1 MDIESLYENTPELSP
16 SFLHRLAAIAERG
29 ENPSFHVFDLR
40 TFRRKKSIQT
50 SDILSKVCFPT
61 LISFLLSNLI
71 HHIFLHPQEIVS
83 LQFSEDNQLILAL
96 TGAPD
101 FTLMCWNWAKAK
113 LVASVVVTTVL
124 LPVYRCMFSPLDA
137 SVATVVGQG
146 CVKFFRI
153 GEKDIRPMHE
163 NMLPHN
169 NFISSCWMRTPD
181 DHLLAGTEEGKIMLF
196 RSGEFL
202 TVLPCSPGAG
212 FPITHLCS
220 ISGGFVAGSGPGLLL
235 FFHYDESKD
244 QALFDNQFSLL
255 NRLDISDMISGFV
268 TSITVDPKDEVLTM
282 MTSCGQLINCPA
294 MTTNDLTAK
303 DVTYTITAFHGP
315 KAISGLD
322 VALRKPLILTC
333 SKDNTMRLWNYQSH
347 TIEQTKTFAEEMHS
361 VALHPTGLHCAIGFA
376 DKVRIYHVLVDDLRI
391 CMEISIKSCRVCKF
405 SNGGHLF
412 AAASGNSIVVY
423 DFYSGEKIADLR
435 GHNSKVRSIHWMPSG
450 FHLLTCGQDGAV
462 YVWSLDGA
470 KRIGEFVQKG
480 TMYTSAVN
488 TNASVIVVG
497 NDRSLRELSLPDL
510 APTKLNDA
518 GLVLTNVQISMNKS
532 VLFASTYE
540 FAKPGYIRAYPY
552 PITGDFEDYAV
563 TNAQILRMCI
573 TADENFLVV
582 ADEGGCLSVLEI
594 KSRQDRYQRNNPA
607 AFPELLTN
615 PEWSDEVLVTR
626 AELDDCNTTVAELC
640 TKVEEL
646 KLNNE
651 YQLKLKDMNYSE
663 KMKETKDKFV
673 QELELAKSK
682 FEMLQDVR
690 VDYEIESI
698 EKIKYIEEM
707 HQNNVQNMETG
718 FQAQIM
724 EMVENYQKL
733 VRDR

>member
-1 MDIESLYENTPELSP
+1 M
-16 SFLHRLAAIAERG
+16 
-29 ENPSFHVFDLR
+29 
-40 TFRRKKSIQT
+40 
-50 SDILSKVCFPT
+50 
-61 LISFLLSNLI
+61 
-71 HHIFLHPQEIVS
+71 QEIVS

-101 FTLMCWNWAKAK
+101 YTLMCWNWAKAK
-113 LVASVVVTTVL
+113 LMASCVVS
-124 LPVYRCMFSPLDA
+124 PVINPVHRCMFSPLDPT
-137 SVATVVGQG
+137 VATVVGQG

-163 NMLPHN
+163 NMLPNN
-169 NFISSCWMRTPD
+169 NFLSSCWMRTPD

-220 ISGGFVAGSGPGLLL
+220 VSGGFVAGSGPGLLL

-244 QALFDNQFSLL
+244 QALFDTQFSLI

-268 TSITVDPKDEVLTM
+268 TSISVDPKDEVLCM
-282 MTSCGQLINCPA
+282 MTSCGQVLNCPA
-294 MTTNDLTAK
+294 VFTSDITPK
-303 DVTYTITAFHGP
+303 DVTYTMTSFHGP
-315 KAISGLD
+315 KAIAGLD
-322 VALRKPLILTC
+322 VALRKPLVLTC
-333 SKDNTMRLWNYQSH
+333 SKDYTLRLWNYQLH
-347 TIEQTKTFAEEMHS
+347 TIEQIKTFAEEMFS
-361 VALHPTGLHCAIGFA
+361 VALHPTGLHCAVGFA
-376 DKVRIYHVLVDDLRI
+376 DKVRLYHVLVDDLRI
-391 CMEISIKSCRVCKF
+391 CMEIPVKACRVCRF
-405 SNGGHLF
+405 SQGGHLF
-412 AAASGNSIVVY
+412 AAASGNSILVY
-423 DFYSGEKIADLR
+423 DFYTGEKVADLR

-450 FHLLTCGQDGAV
+450 FHLLSAGQDGAV
-462 YVWSLDGA
+462 YVWSVDGA
-470 KRIGEFVQKG
+470 RRVGEFVQKG

-488 TNASVIVVG
+488 TNGSVIVVG

-518 GLVLTNVQISMNKS
+518 GLVLTNVQMALNKN
-532 VLFASTYE
+532 VLLASTHE
-540 FAKPGYIRAYPY
+540 VNKPGYVRCYPY
-552 PITGDFEDYAV
+552 PITGEFDDYAC
-563 TNAQILRMCI
+563 TNAQIMRMCM
-573 TADENFLVV
+573 TGDENFLIL
-582 ADEGGCLSVLEI
+582 ADDGGCLTILEL
-594 KSRQDRYQRNNPA
+594 KNRQDRFQRNNPA
-607 AFPELLTN
+607 AYPELLTN
-615 PEWSDEVLVTR
+615 PEWCDEVLVTR

-663 KMKETKDKFV
+663 RIKETKDKFV

-698 EKIKYIEEM
+698 EKIKYIEEL

-733 VRDR
+733 VRDRYVYRVRLCCLFGVSISCALQMLHSVYLQRS